1 MKKIIYGEVKSA
13 GSALSYKPSERK
25 MIEAFY
31 YTIPNLKYGQWAEL
45 ITTSTN
51 AYGSSG
57 KTGSTSSST
66 SGTSGYSSSYYDYLN
81 YLNYANSYYGS
92 GGYYGGYYNNY
103 YGGYGGYYGGYYGD
117 TYGSDYNSSSTGTTV
132 KTINTEIP
140 SFTPLIF
147 QLYIEPKE

>member
-1 MKKIIYGEVKSA
+1 MGRADHHFDQRLWLV
-13 GSALSYKPSERK
+13 
-25 MIEAFY
+25 
-31 YTIPNLKYGQWAEL
+31 GQ
-45 ITTSTN
+45 
-51 AYGSSG
+51 
-57 KTGSTSSST
+57 
-66 SGTSGYSSSYYDYLN
+66 DLN

-92 GGYYGGYYNNY
+92 GGYYGGYYNNYYGGYYNNY